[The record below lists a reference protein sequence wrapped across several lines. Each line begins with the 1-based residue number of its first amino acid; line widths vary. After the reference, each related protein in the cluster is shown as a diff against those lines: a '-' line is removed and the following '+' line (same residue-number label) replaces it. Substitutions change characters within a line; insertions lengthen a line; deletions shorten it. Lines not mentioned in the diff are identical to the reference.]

1 MKTTTLLSAS
11 ITISAALALALA
23 APARAQEVERQGGR
37 FGASLYGGYASAGTG
52 AGTSTGVGYVGPTI
66 RFGGALTDRFHILGE
81 FHLGL
86 MPGPTLPGYGSATA
100 FYSAL
105 DLAGQGYIGPRFFI
119 RVGAG
124 LGWACAVAGNTWIL
138 PLPGPRVSGAIGYD
152 VWRRGERSLSVSL
165 EGAYT
170 VLYRDDTLGS
180 LFAFTAN
187 VGFDWY

>member
-1 MKTTTLLSAS
+1 MKTRALLLLSVSLA
-11 ITISAALALALA
+11 AALVV
-23 APARAQEVERQGGR
+23 APSARAQERQGGR
-37 FGASLYGGYASAGTG
+37 FGASLYGGYASVSTSG
-52 AGTSTGVGYVGPTI
+52 GTSTGVGYVGPTI
-66 RFGGALTDRFHILGE
+66 RFGGALTDRFHVMGE

-86 MPGPTLPGYGSATA
+86 MPGPTLPGYGSSTA

-105 DLAGQGYIGPRFFI
+105 DLALQGYIGPRFFI
-119 RVGAG
+119 RGGAG

-152 VWRRGERSLSVSL
+152 VWRRGERSLSLSL

-170 VLYRDDTLGS
+170 VLYRDDALGS
-180 LFAFTAN
+180 LFALTAN